1 MLFPWYFSGFLWT
14 KIQFKII
21 LLLYQHK
28 MNHGILQDQSST
40 FCLWLKSHLPP
51 FGIFHYRW
59 PSAKSHI
66 THHNQTSGSL
76 SSFLLKLWPRGTQPQ
91 SCWGESLGTNGF
103 ESTICSTGRGK
114 DCSNCEKWHLF
125 EGESQQ
131 CRVPHTHPGHAN
143 RDNVAEALD
152 LMNHSIRIGH
162 FSPMLIADHLGR
174 TQNSIQLLLHFLY
187 REIFTVSGGK
197 IHHHIQRHF
206 PFRTTRTATKLIQKC
221 RLIS

>member
-1 MLFPWYFSGFLWT
+1 MAPGEQFIGRRRDVKLKYPYLF
-14 KIQFKII
+14 
-21 LLLYQHK
+21 
-28 MNHGILQDQSST
+28 D
-40 FCLWLKSHLPP
+40 
-51 FGIFHYRW
+51 R
-59 PSAKSHI
+59 I
-66 THHNQTSGSL
+66 T
-76 SSFLLKLWPRGTQPQ
+76 
-91 SCWGESLGTNGF
+91 
-103 ESTICSTGRGK
+103 
-114 DCSNCEKWHLF
+114 
-125 EGESQQ
+125 QQ
-131 CRVPHTHPGHAN
+131 CRVPHTHPGQTN
-143 RDNVAEALD
+143 KDNVAEALD